1 MKNHNTVS
9 LIGSCDWPC
18 GCGWNSTCGNGCL
31 NPCGN
36 GCTNDCGCANGCGC
50 MNCGC
55 ANGCGN
61 GCANGCGNNCGCV
74 NGCGNGCANGCGNN
88 SGCTNCGCT
97 GNCGCNANCGSNWC
111 WANIPPLASGGMLV
125 PRIIASG
132 RATQRATNVTLC
144 VQDIPECAQPPYA
157 LAGVSASGPSDWEF
171 IASDRYCATLRV
183 TIPLTAQIRDCAGC
197 VYTGHSSVTVD
208 VPVRITI
215 PQADLGRANV
225 TVMPSVRLICTSGC
239 SDDGCFTVSLAVLV
253 DVYVTQWELSSDG
266 ITVPCRPDL
275 PLTLPP
281 HFNRCCR

>member
-9 LIGSCDWPC
+9 LIGSC
-18 GCGWNSTCGNGCL
+18 GN
-31 NPCGN
+31 
-36 GCTNDCGCANGCGC
+36 
-50 MNCGC
+50 GC

-74 NGCGNGCANGCGNN
+74 NGCGSGCANGCGNN
-88 SGCTNCGCT
+88 CGCT
-97 GNCGCNANCGSNWC
+97 NCGCNANCSSNWC

-171 IASDRYCATLRV
+171 IARDRYCATLRV

-281 HFNRCCR
+281 HYNRCCR